1 MARSHGH
8 GSISVTVSPKVHHP
22 ASGKAS
28 RVALAGRRGVC
39 CLLGAAPLTIIAF
52 IMLTTPGG
60 DDVTPILGPRADW
73 PGGAR
78 HNPVLPNAQPP
89 LPTAEGGVVA
99 GDHQGPSP
107 WSAEAGAPIPAL
119 PPPSLPPIVATLSSA
134 PSPAPVP
141 GFEGAVFKYD
151 VVVVA
156 IFRGETK

>member
-1 MARSHGH
+1 VRSHGH

-28 RVALAGRRGVC
+28 RVPLVGRRGVC

-73 PGGAR
+73 PGGA
-78 HNPVLPNAQPP
+78 LPNAQPP
-89 LPTAEGGVVA
+89 LPTADGGLVA

-107 WSAEAGAPIPAL
+107 WSAEAGAPIPAP
-119 PPPSLPPIVATLSSA
+119 PPPSPPPIVATLSSA